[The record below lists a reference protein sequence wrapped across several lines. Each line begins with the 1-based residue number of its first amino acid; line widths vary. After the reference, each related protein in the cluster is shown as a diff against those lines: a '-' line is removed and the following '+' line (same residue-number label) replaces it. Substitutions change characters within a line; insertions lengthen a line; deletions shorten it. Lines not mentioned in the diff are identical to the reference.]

1 MEMLLVVVIIILLA
15 GFGLVVYLLN
25 QKMAEL
31 KNDSGIGLLK
41 QDLVGMNAQITGTT
55 KEINDRLNQAASYM
69 MGVQTELGKMAEIG
83 RSMKDLQDFLRS
95 PKLRGN
101 VGEQVLR
108 DLLEQMIPKRNF
120 SLQYG
125 FKSGEKVDA
134 IVKTKNGLI
143 PIDAKFPMENFSR
156 GMAADNED
164 DKARFM
170 HEFSKDV
177 RKHLTSIARKYI
189 VPGEGTVDFA
199 LMYVPSES
207 IYYEIICNTDLQNSG
222 IEQKVYMVSPNTFYY
237 FLQTIM
243 LALEGEKVEEKAKLV
258 LQALKGIQQDA
269 RKFGAELELVGGHLT
284 RAKNAMEGASASYG
298 RLSNKIE
305 TTGQLQSGAVEL
317 MAELAPA
324 SPARKGA
331 AGQASMLRRTAGDEL
346 GSGSGGD
353 DGKVAVTSEV
363 S

>member
-1 MEMLLVVVIIILLA
+1 MMIAILVLMLVVVVA
-15 GFGLVVYLLN
+15 GFGFVIYVLN

-31 KNDSGIGLLK
+31 KNDSGLGLLK

-55 KEINDRLNQAASYM
+55 KEINDRLNQAAGYM
-69 MGVQTELGKMAEIG
+69 MGVQQELGKMAEIG
-83 RSMKDLQDFLRS
+83 RSMKELQDFLRS

-108 DLLEQMIPKRNF
+108 DLLQQMIPKRNF
-120 SLQYG
+120 DLQYG

-143 PIDAKFPMENFSR
+143 PIDAKFPMENFTR
-156 GMAADNED
+156 AFAADNED
-164 DKARFM
+164 DKAKAR
-170 HEFSKDV
+170 HEFTKDV
-177 RKHLTSIARKYI
+177 RKHLNSIARKYI
-189 VPGEGTVDFA
+189 LPAEGTVDFA

-207 IYYEIICNTDLQNSG
+207 IYYEIICNTDLQNTG

-269 RKFGAELELVGGHLT
+269 RKFGGELDVVGGHLT
-284 RAKNAMEGASASYG
+284 RAKNAMEGATASYG

-305 TTGQLQSGAVEL
+305 TTGQLQSGTVEL
-317 MAELAPA
+317 IEETAKKVEIGVA
-324 SPARKGA
+324 S
-331 AGQASMLRRTAGDEL
+331 E
-346 GSGSGGD
+346 
-353 DGKVAVTSEV
+353 
-363 S
+363 